1 MYSIGMF
8 SQICRVTTKTL
19 RHYDEI
25 GLLRPCHTDEQ
36 TGYRYYTSAQLA
48 PMHRILSLK
57 QMGFSL
63 QEIRAI
69 LEGGPAVE
77 AMLAAKQRELSAQ
90 IDDARHRLL
99 LIENFMSCGKGAAM
113 NNRYTATIKQL
124 PEVTVASIRRILPD
138 YSALNDVYPNVLG
151 PEMER
156 LGCRCAQPDYCFN
169 LYHDGEY
176 KDHDIDVEICQA
188 VTEKKADSELLKFKT
203 LAPVTAVCVL
213 HKGPYAL
220 LGDAYAFALDWVR
233 QNGYRV
239 CGIPRESYIDGIWNK
254 ESENDYLTEL
264 QFPVE
269 TA

>member
-1 MYSIGMF
+1 
-8 SQICRVTTKTL
+8 
-19 RHYDEI
+19 
-25 GLLRPCHTDEQ
+25 
-36 TGYRYYTSAQLA
+36 
-48 PMHRILSLK
+48 
-57 QMGFSL
+57 
-63 QEIRAI
+63 
-69 LEGGPAVE
+69 
-77 AMLAAKQRELSAQ
+77 
-90 IDDARHRLL
+90 
-99 LIENFMSCGKGAAM
+99 M
-113 NNRYTATIKQL
+113 NNRYTATVKQL
-124 PEVTVASIRRILPD
+124 PEVTVASIRRVLPD

-188 VTEKKADSELLKFKT
+188 VTEKKKDSALLQFKT

-220 LGDAYAFALDWVR
+220 LGDAYAFALDWIR

-239 CGIPRESYIDGIWNK
+239 CGSPRESYIDGIWNR

-269 TA
+269 NA